1 MAEQFKKIYISPRE
15 FINSWEKEIYELNN
29 LDYFIF
35 LLINNLAEQI
45 ERSFI
50 NRITADDILYLNSE
64 EIGTLAFNIG
74 DSLQLFFEKNCFGS
88 CNLNCPVKLHDKLK
102 KNEYQDR
109 IRSLPEG
116 LFIAIECMTKE
127 QCLYSDL
134 LNYVVLDSILDFYNY
149 EMGIIVNE
157 SDERIL
163 AFADFCMKIILTVI
177 KEKGQ
182 KLLVAPNES
191 AGSLFED
198 LLQNDDSTW
207 EEYDVNESNEADE
220 EDESEP
226 WKTNYSAIEVTVQA
240 FKENYEQ
247 VFDDEQVLKY
257 IDNFMHYLTDFLE
270 LSRFEEVT
278 AEDLSEFFSIILYN
292 DLALDEF
299 AVLSKV
305 FDLFEKLFNYL
316 EFNHDIHLNIFFG
329 NFREKY
335 EEQIA
340 RTLDI
345 SRESLKKN
353 SFVDVLLSEQKDEDS
368 LFEGLYE
375 VVDSSKKGFKLE
387 DIHLKA
393 QYEPVDLE
401 RTFGLGAAKLR
412 PGDIIHAQ
420 IEQKRNIWRVSQFE
434 MVYPSIARMYLY

>member
-29 LDYFIF
+29 LDYFVF

-45 ERSFI
+45 ERSFF
-50 NRITADDILYLNSE
+50 NRITADDIIYLHSE

-74 DSLQLFFEKNCFGS
+74 DSLQLFLEKNCFSTCG
-88 CNLNCPVKLHDKLK
+88 LNCPVKLHDKLK
-102 KNEYQDR
+102 ENEYQDR
-109 IRSLPEG
+109 MQSLPEG

-127 QCLYSDL
+127 QCLYSDV
-134 LNYVVLDSILDFYNY
+134 LNYVVLDSIIDFYNY
-149 EMGIIVNE
+149 EMGIILNE

-163 AFADFCMKIILTVI
+163 TFADFCMKIILSVI

-182 KLLVAPNES
+182 KLLNAPNES

-198 LLQNDDSTW
+198 LLQNDDSSW

-226 WKTNYSAIEVTVQA
+226 WRTNYLAIELTIQS
-240 FKENYEQ
+240 FKENYEK
-247 VFDDEQVLKY
+247 VFDDEPILKY
-257 IDNFMHYLTDFLE
+257 IDNFSHYLIDFLE

-292 DLALDEF
+292 DLALDES
-299 AVLSKV
+299 AVLGRV
-305 FDLFEKLFNYL
+305 FDLFGKLFDYL
-316 EFNHDIHLNIFFG
+316 EFNNDIHLNIFCG
-329 NFREKY
+329 KFREKY

-345 SRESLKKN
+345 SREFFKRN
-353 SFVDVLLSEQKDEDS
+353 SFVDILLSEQKDEDR

-375 VVDSSKKGFKLE
+375 VVGISKKGFKLE

-393 QYEPVDLE
+393 QYEPVNLVQ
-401 RTFGLGAAKLR
+401 TFGSATTNFKQ
-412 PGDIIHAQ
+412 GDIIHAQ
-420 IEQKRNIWRVSQFE
+420 IEQRRNIWHIYQFE